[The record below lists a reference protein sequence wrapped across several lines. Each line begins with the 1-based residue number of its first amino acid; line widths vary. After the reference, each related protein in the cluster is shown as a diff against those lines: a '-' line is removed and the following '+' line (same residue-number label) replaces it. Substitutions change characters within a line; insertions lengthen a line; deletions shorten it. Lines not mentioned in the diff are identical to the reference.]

1 MTRMDKSEA
10 QFDAEAEGRRLA
22 AIDLHATIALHRELF
37 RDECRIPRLV
47 SRQPPIVSEEDGQR
61 RAQFSHT
68 GMPTSGL
75 LHRRVF
81 EKRPGEMFPWVT
93 AFAALRVDCRR
104 NHRASHTGYDRPYWR
119 GSLCHEAVRLCVIGM
134 RDGPLSPESA
144 ALVLH
149 LPNLDDVLPGAL
161 AWLERHIDEQR
172 ARAEQRAKVD
182 AGVFRVG
189 ETLAPMQHHAVPG
202 THAAEC
208 PHPEC
213 RARRAAA

>member
-1 MTRMDKSEA
+1 MTDIPKSEA

-47 SRQPPIVSEEDGQR
+47 SRQPPIVSEDGER

-93 AFAALRVDCRR
+93 AFAALRQQCRR
-104 NHRASHTGYDRPYWR
+104 EHRGSHMGYDRPYWR
-119 GSLCHEAVRLCVIGM
+119 GSLCHEAVRLTIIGM

-144 ALVLH
+144 ALVLR
-149 LPNLDDVLPGAL
+149 LPNLDDVLLGAL
-161 AWLERHIDEQR
+161 AWLERHMDEQR

-189 ETLAPMQHHAVPG
+189 ETLAPMQHHALDG
-202 THAAEC
+202 LHRLEC
-208 PHPEC
+208 PQC
-213 RARRAAA
+213 RRNAA